1 MTMTVVGR
9 KTFILLKFSDWRELG
24 LTHSPPAL
32 AMKENSGTGCSMG
45 TERCSSPMEAVTKVY
60 GSKAQR

>member
-1 MTMTVVGR
+1 MTMTSVSP
-9 KTFILLKFSDWRELG
+9 KTFILPTFSDWRELG
-24 LTHSPPAL
+24 PTHSPPAP
-32 AMKENSGTGCSMG
+32 AMKENSGTGCSME